1 MCTMCTDITIQR
13 DAKTCIK
20 RNMVLNQGQNDNS
33 NGRYKFKFES
43 INQKNDIR
51 LLLQIFNEMQK
62 YGGKMASRAIAVQ
75 VC

>member
-1 MCTMCTDITIQR
+1 
-13 DAKTCIK
+13 
-20 RNMVLNQGQNDNS
+20 MVLNQGQNDNS

-62 YGGKMASRAIAVQ
+62 YGGKMASRAIAV
-75 VC
+75 